1 MYVLYVRARKETGS
15 AKGNQERESTSA
27 KKLVARKRGSAKAK
41 ARNLRPKK
49 ERKSASAKVFR
60 RERESASAKTKKK
73 RVPSSGVY
81 IWAVLSDSGKKR

>member
-15 AKGNQERESTSA
+15 AQGNQERESTSA

-49 ERKSASAKVFR
+49 ERKSASAKGFR
-60 RERESASAKTKKK
+60 REREDEKKA
-73 RVPSSGVY
+73 RAQLWCVHMGSTQ
-81 IWAVLSDSGKKR
+81 